1 VGQAEKDENDLKYNK
16 TKTNIKLTKN
26 WSIMSEI
33 RKVVSMTGQKK
44 LGKCRFLW
52 TLLSVVSKRFRTTYD
67 RGCLALLISLPFPP
81 SFAAAVAASSSLLWR
96 CSPAMRPRGRPRAK
110 RRP

>member
-33 RKVVSMTGQKK
+33 RK